1 MKRFTLLYILLCS
14 TNLQAYDLLF
24 LEDWDSTPA
33 TPNALRAWTGSGAT
47 SLGVDL
53 EHGNYVRL
61 SGYMDYP
68 YFFQMAGI
76 KKDYAGNVD
85 FKELGVSRVCVD
97 IILHSINGNNPP
109 SCQGLTLAL
118 LNDMG
123 TSTRVDDWGATTD
136 IPIFLGVAGSGWQT
150 ACFDIPSQ
158 SEVVPPGWALL
169 NEGGAAEL
177 LPPDASWNQ
186 SLSDVD
192 RLNISFGE
200 LVSNPFCG
208 TLEAAWDLGLDNIAV
223 YTGGPNIVP
232 VPALGRSAWLIL
244 LVLIMGVGLVV
255 LLRRESVH

>member
-1 MKRFTLLYILLCS
+1 MRRLVFVFLMCCT
-14 TNLQAYDLLF
+14 TLQAYDLLF

-53 EHGNYVRL
+53 EHGNYVRVNGFIAHPNFL
-61 SGYMDYP
+61 
-68 YFFQMAGI
+68 QAVGI
-76 KKDYAGNVD
+76 KKPYAGNVD
-85 FKELGVSRVCVD
+85 FQELGISRVCVD
-97 IILHSINGNNPP
+97 IILHSVHGNNPP
-109 SCQGLTLAL
+109 SCQGLSLGL

-123 TSTRVDDWGATTD
+123 TPERVDDWGATTD

-192 RLNISFGE
+192 RLNISFGQ
-200 LVSNPFCG
+200 LVSEPCG
-208 TLEAAWDLGLDNIAV
+208 TIEREWDFGFDNIAV

-232 VPALGRSAWLIL
+232 VPALGRSAWIL
-244 LVLIMGVGLVV
+244 LFALIMGMGLVV
-255 LLRRESVH
+255 LFRQECVN